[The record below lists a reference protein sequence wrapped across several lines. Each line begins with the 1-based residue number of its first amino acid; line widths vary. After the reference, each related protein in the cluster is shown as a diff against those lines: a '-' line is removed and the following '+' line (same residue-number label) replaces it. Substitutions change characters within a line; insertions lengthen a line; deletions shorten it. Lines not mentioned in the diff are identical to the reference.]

1 MVYYLKQNVKKGRTY
16 LSIVDSFYNPE
27 TKDTAYETYRSLG
40 SVETLK
46 AKGMEDP
53 VSYYEKEVERLNEE
67 KESEDAQKVSDKAP
81 FKYGGHFIIKSIIE
95 KLEVK
100 PHIDCYIL
108 GKMTDFHFDLY
119 DLLCSLIFSRILSP
133 CSKIKTFEEVI
144 PYLDTKYIFTYSK
157 LLKRLGY
164 LGENYSKIA
173 ELFTKMTKEKYGID
187 TGVTYFDCTNFYF
200 EIDL

>member
-1 MVYYLKQNVKKGRTY
+1 
-16 LSIVDSFYNPE
+16 
-27 TKDTAYETYRSLG
+27 
-40 SVETLK
+40 
-46 AKGMEDP
+46 MEDP
-53 VSYYEKEVERLNEE
+53 VAYYEKEVERLNEE

-100 PHIDCYIL
+100 PHIDIL

-157 LLKRLGY
+157 LLKGLGY